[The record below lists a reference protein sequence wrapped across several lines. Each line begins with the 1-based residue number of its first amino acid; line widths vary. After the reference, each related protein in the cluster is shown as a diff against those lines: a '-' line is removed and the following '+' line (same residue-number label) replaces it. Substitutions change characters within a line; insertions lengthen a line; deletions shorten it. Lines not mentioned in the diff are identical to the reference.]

1 MLDLTHRLLLV
12 EDNPGDA
19 LLVSEALSEIT
30 NYRLSLEQVTSLKQA
45 AAALEAN
52 GFDGIILDLTLPDS
66 TGLETLTQVRAIS
79 PETPIIVLTGMD
91 ARSGL
96 REKAEQFGAFEF
108 VGKNELAQL
117 LPRSV
122 HWTLRHKRA
131 EVQHRQFERLVKSI
145 PDAVIVTDRASA
157 ICFVNDAALEL
168 FGKRNEDLVG
178 QPLVFAVTEGLV
190 ADIEIPRGK
199 ELRNCEVRVASACEW
214 NGVPAFLVLVR
225 DVTEQKRLSEQLQHA
240 QKMEA
245 VGLMAGGIAHDFN
258 NLLLVMLVYAEMLRE
273 DYGVDEGRLPAIV
286 EIVHAIERAQGLTR
300 QLLAFSRR
308 QPSEASV
315 ANLADV
321 VTGIHSMLRRMLSA
335 NIEMV
340 TVASDDLWPVLV
352 DKGQIEQ
359 VLMNLAV
366 NAHDAMPSGGRF
378 AVEIENRAITGT
390 DQEMPPGDY
399 VAMRISDT
407 GVGIQ
412 PEYLSRIFDPFFTT
426 KERGRGTGLGLST
439 CYGIV
444 TQAGGGLTVE
454 SQIGVGTTFKVLLP
468 RTFEEVSQPVKP
480 AEATERLFGSETIL
494 IVEDDQA
501 VMRATATTLRKG
513 GYTILT
519 ASNGDEACRL
529 VQRQSE
535 SIDLV
540 LSDVVMPQLG
550 GPELAEFLAA
560 ARPDTPI
567 IFMTGYSDYPIVSE
581 NGDKRIAK
589 HRAIMKPFRPSEL
602 LSIVREVLDGRAQV
616 TVAKASRAISLTCEN
631 LDPRQR

>member
-1 MLDLTHRLLLV
+1 MMPELTHRLLLV

-19 LLVSEALSEIT
+19 LLVVEALSEIT
-30 NYRLSLEQVTSLKQA
+30 SYKLALEEVTSLKQA
-45 AAALEAN
+45 SAALESN

-66 TGLETLTQVRAIS
+66 TGIETLSQMRAFS
-79 PETPIIVLTGMD
+79 PETPIIVLTGLD

-108 VGKNELAQL
+108 VSKNELSQL

-131 EVQHRQFERLVKSI
+131 ELQHRQFERLVKSI
-145 PDAVIVTDRASA
+145 PDAVIVTDRAA
-157 ICFVNDAALEL
+157 VICFVNDAALEL
-168 FGKRNEDLVG
+168 YGKQNDDLVG
-178 QPLVFAVTEGLV
+178 VPLDCEIKEGLV
-190 ADIEIPRGK
+190 ADIEIVRGK
-199 ELRNCEVRVASACEW
+199 ERRYCEVRVGACEW

-225 DVTEQKRLSEQLQHA
+225 DMTEQRRLNEQLQHA

-245 VGLMAGGIAHDFN
+245 VGLMAGGVAHDFN

-273 DYGVDEGRLPAIV
+273 DYGEDESRLPALV

-308 QPSEASV
+308 QPSEVSV
-315 ANLADV
+315 VNMGEV

-340 TVASDDLWPVLV
+340 TVAGEDLWPVLV

-359 VLMNLAV
+359 VFMNLAV
-366 NAHDAMPSGGRF
+366 NAHDAMPTGGRF
-378 AVEIENRAITGT
+378 AVEIENRTIAGA

-399 VAMRISDT
+399 VAMHVSDT
-407 GVGIQ
+407 GTGIE

-444 TQAGGGLTVE
+444 TQAGGSVKVDST
-454 SQIGVGTTFKVLLP
+454 IGVGTTFHVFLP
-468 RTFEEVSQPVKP
+468 RTVEKISQPAASAVQSDGP
-480 AEATERLFGSETIL
+480 GGRETIL
-494 IVEDDQA
+494 IVEDDHA
-501 VMRATATTLRKG
+501 VMRATAATLKKG

-519 ASNGDEACRL
+519 AANGDEACRL
-529 VQRQSE
+529 VQRHSGD
-535 SIDLV
+535 IDLV

-550 GPELAEFLAA
+550 GPELAEFLAT
-560 ARPDTPI
+560 ARPDTPV
-567 IFMTGYSDYPIVSE
+567 IFMTGYSDYPIVTE
-581 NGDKRIAK
+581 NGDNRIAK
-589 HRAIMKPFRPSEL
+589 RRAIMKPFRPNEL
-602 LSIVREVLDGRAQV
+602 LSIVREVLDGRAQPS
-616 TVAKASRAISLTCEN
+616 AARA
-631 LDPRQR
+631 

>member
-1 MLDLTHRLLLV
+1 MMMPELTHRLLLV

-19 LLVSEALSEIT
+19 LLVAEALSEIT
-30 NYRLSLEQVTSLKQA
+30 NYKLALEEVTSLKQA
-45 AAALEAN
+45 SAALESN

-66 TGLETLTQVRAIS
+66 TGIETLSQMRAFS
-79 PETPIIVLTGMD
+79 PETPIIVLTGLD

-108 VGKNELAQL
+108 VSKNELSQL
-117 LPRSV
+117 LLRSV

-131 EVQHRQFERLVKSI
+131 EAQHRQLERLVKSI
-145 PDAVIVTDRASA
+145 PDAVIVTDRAA
-157 ICFVNDAALEL
+157 VICFVNDAALEL
-168 FGKRNEDLVG
+168 YGRQNGDLVG
-178 QPLVFAVTEGLV
+178 VPLGCEVREGLV

-199 ELRNCEVRVASACEW
+199 ERRYCEVRVAACEW
-214 NGVPAFLVLVR
+214 NAVPAFLVLVR
-225 DVTEQKRLSEQLQHA
+225 DMTEQRRLNEQLQHA

-245 VGLMAGGIAHDFN
+245 VGLMAGGVAHDFN

-273 DYGVDEGRLPAIV
+273 DYGEDESRLPAIV

-315 ANLADV
+315 VNMGEV
-321 VTGIHSMLRRMLSA
+321 VAGIHSMLRRMLSA

-340 TVASDDLWPVLV
+340 TVAGEDLWPVLV

-359 VLMNLAV
+359 VFMNLAV

-378 AVEIENRAITGT
+378 AVEIENRTIAGA
-390 DQEMPPGDY
+390 DQELPPGDY
-399 VAMRISDT
+399 VAMHVSDT
-407 GVGIQ
+407 GRGIE

-444 TQAGGGLTVE
+444 TQAGGSLKVD
-454 SQIGVGTTFKVLLP
+454 SKIGVGTTFHVFLP
-468 RTFEEVSQPVKP
+468 RTVEKTSQPAASAALGDGP
-480 AEATERLFGSETIL
+480 GGRETIL
-494 IVEDDQA
+494 IVEDDHA
-501 VMRATATTLRKG
+501 VMRATAATLKKG

-519 ASNGDEACRL
+519 AANGDEACRL
-529 VQRQSE
+529 VQRHSGD
-535 SIDLV
+535 IDLV

-550 GPELAEFLAA
+550 GPELAEFLAT
-560 ARPDTPI
+560 ARPDTPV
-567 IFMTGYSDYPIVSE
+567 IFMTGYSDYPIVTE
-581 NGDKRIAK
+581 NGDNRIAK
-589 HRAIMKPFRPSEL
+589 HRAIMKPFRPNEL
-602 LSIVREVLDGRAQV
+602 LSVVREVLDGRAQPS
-616 TVAKASRAISLTCEN
+616 AACA
-631 LDPRQR
+631 

>member
-1 MLDLTHRLLLV
+1 MMPELTHRLLLV

-19 LLVSEALSEIT
+19 LLVVEALSEIT
-30 NYRLSLEQVTSLKQA
+30 NYKLALEEVTSLKQA
-45 AAALEAN
+45 SAALESN

-66 TGLETLTQVRAIS
+66 TGIETLSQMRAFS
-79 PETPIIVLTGMD
+79 PETPIIVLTGLD

-108 VGKNELAQL
+108 VSKNELSQL

-131 EVQHRQFERLVKSI
+131 EAQHRQLERLVKSI
-145 PDAVIVTDRASA
+145 PDAVIVTDRAA
-157 ICFVNDAALEL
+157 VICFVNDAALEL
-168 FGKRNEDLVG
+168 YGRQNGDLVG
-178 QPLVFAVTEGLV
+178 VPLGCELREGLV

-199 ELRNCEVRVASACEW
+199 ERRYCEVRVAACEW

-225 DVTEQKRLSEQLQHA
+225 DMTEQRRLNEQLQHA

-245 VGLMAGGIAHDFN
+245 VGLMAGGVAHDFN

-273 DYGVDEGRLPAIV
+273 DYGEDESRLPAIV

-315 ANLADV
+315 VNMGEV
-321 VTGIHSMLRRMLSA
+321 VAGIHSMLRRMLSA

-340 TVASDDLWPVLV
+340 TVAGEDLWPVLV

-359 VLMNLAV
+359 VFMNLAV

-378 AVEIENRAITGT
+378 AVEIENRTIAGA
-390 DQEMPPGDY
+390 DQELPPGDY
-399 VAMRISDT
+399 VAMHVSDT
-407 GVGIQ
+407 GTGIE

-444 TQAGGGLTVE
+444 TQAGGSLKVD
-454 SQIGVGTTFKVLLP
+454 SRIGVGTTFHVFLP
-468 RTFEEVSQPVKP
+468 RTVEKTSQPAASAVLSDGP
-480 AEATERLFGSETIL
+480 GGHETIL
-494 IVEDDQA
+494 IVEDDHA
-501 VMRATATTLRKG
+501 VMRATAATLKKG

-519 ASNGDEACRL
+519 AANGDEACRL
-529 VQRQSE
+529 VQRHSGD
-535 SIDLV
+535 IDLV

-550 GPELAEFLAA
+550 GPELAEFLAT
-560 ARPDTPI
+560 ARPDTPV
-567 IFMTGYSDYPIVSE
+567 IFMTGYSDYPIVTE
-581 NGDKRIAK
+581 NGDNRIAK
-589 HRAIMKPFRPSEL
+589 RRAIMKPFRPNEL
-602 LSIVREVLDGRAQV
+602 LSIVREVLDGRAQPS
-616 TVAKASRAISLTCEN
+616 AACA
-631 LDPRQR
+631 